1 MTVFV
6 KNTKFAPRQRARL
19 VGVGA
24 TFVGKASEIVVKTP
38 TKRRGCFCN
47 GGRASAHRRHRC
59 LVLEDTDESLTHPM
73 LPEMI
78 DAQAQAQAQAPAP
91 EMAQA
96 KAQEMAQAKATAGG
110 RLLILQL
117 GATNDASGTP
127 DPDVLARCPITV
139 ALHRAAVAAGRAVT
153 VRSRQSV
160 SQPANQSLPY
170 CQRAHGSLALTCQ
183 GTAGISGP
191 N

>member
-1 MTVFV
+1 MVLTSQEVGDECFRSSRIR
-6 KNTKFAPRQRARL
+6 KFSTKTARASCWRQSHVRRQS
-19 VGVGA
+19 
-24 TFVGKASEIVVKTP
+24 ASEIVVKTP

-78 DAQAQAQAQAPAP
+78 DAQAQAQAPAP
-91 EMAQA
+91 
-96 KAQEMAQAKATAGG
+96 EMAQAKATAGG

-153 VRSRQSV
+153 VRSR
-160 SQPANQSLPY
+160 
-170 CQRAHGSLALTCQ
+170 
-183 GTAGISGP
+183 
-191 N
+191 

>member
-1 MTVFV
+1 MVLTSQEVGDECFRSSRIR
-6 KNTKFAPRQRARL
+6 KFSTKTARASCWRQSHVRRQS
-19 VGVGA
+19 
-24 TFVGKASEIVVKTP
+24 ASEIVVKTP

-78 DAQAQAQAQAPAP
+78 DAQAQAQAQAQAPAP
-91 EMAQA
+91 
-96 KAQEMAQAKATAGG
+96 EMAQAKATAGG

-153 VRSRQSV
+153 VRSR
-160 SQPANQSLPY
+160 
-170 CQRAHGSLALTCQ
+170 
-183 GTAGISGP
+183 
-191 N
+191 

>member
-1 MTVFV
+1 MVLASQEV
-6 KNTKFAPRQRARL
+6 ADDCLRQEHEVRTKTARASCWRQSHVRRQS
-19 VGVGA
+19 
-24 TFVGKASEIVVKTP
+24 ASEIVVKTP

-78 DAQAQAQAQAPAP
+78 DAQAQAQAQAQAPAP

-153 VRSRQSV
+153 VRSR
-160 SQPANQSLPY
+160 
-170 CQRAHGSLALTCQ
+170 
-183 GTAGISGP
+183 
-191 N
+191 